1 MLGLTKQ
8 YSSQVAEKKG
18 DEDNGGYETEVN
30 PEHVHSRMNP
40 IQIVEKNWE
49 HSYKLAQ
56 LIKQ

>member
-1 MLGLTKQ
+1 MLGLAKQ

-18 DEDNGGYETEVN
+18 DEDIGYETEVN

-40 IQIVEKNWE
+40 IQVAEKNWE

-56 LIKQ
+56 LI

>member
-1 MLGLTKQ
+1 MLGLAKQ

-40 IQIVEKNWE
+40 IQVVEKDW
-49 HSYKLAQ
+49 
-56 LIKQ
+56 